1 MFYFGFAEPLPG
13 NGICSLTVVFG
24 FFTAVPFFTNSP
36 ETALRSPILLCGFLL
51 INELSFLTP
60 VAAWAVSGALALF
73 HRHRRSPR

>member
-51 INELSFLTP
+51 INELSFFTP
-60 VAAWAVSGALALF
+60 VAARAESVVSASL
-73 HRHRRSPR
+73 HHHRRNPQ